1 MAEFIQPPAHA
12 ADSKR
17 VLWVKLNRLL
27 EGGGPIPPDYDP
39 DAIAFAAATGATDVA
54 GLSALFSGWK
64 ALALWDVS
72 LLFPMRA
79 GQNYGTGSALK
90 IAGGLAAGREATLV
104 NGPAWSAGGLVFD
117 GVNDYVA
124 TGIADFTTAQSIGAA
139 YLCDSTTGTANDLVG
154 NTNSANGGIEVR
166 FSNNSGVVNIQAYT
180 YSAGVDVITA
190 GSLSARPL
198 NTWMFVQTTH
208 PANGVTVGNG
218 TSRKIDSDSRV
229 GTNPATGGPKDS
241 GLNYI
246 IGARNTSSQHVR
258 GTIAF
263 VYIIEGLLDE
273 PKQNAIN
280 DLVISLGFLS

>member
-39 DAIAFAAATGATDVA
+39 DAVAFAAATGATDVA

-104 NGPAWSAGGLVFD
+104 NGPAWSAGGIVFD
-117 GVNDYVA
+117 GSNDLITTTV
-124 TGIADFTTAQSIGAA
+124 GDFTTAQSIGAVVNQPGTGGSNQIVVQSRTGSA
-139 YLCDSTTGTANDLVG
+139 GGVALRINNPTTTPVADAWIYTAGSDLSVQTSFSVSTTVLLSATY
-154 NTNSANGGIEVR
+154 SANGTAPSDATIRMNKGAR
-166 FSNNSGVVNIQAYT
+166 ATNSNLNS
-180 YSAGVDVITA
+180 
-190 GSLSARPL
+190 
-198 NTWMFVQTTH
+198 
-208 PANGVTVGNG
+208 
-218 TSRKIDSDSRV
+218 K
-229 GTNPATGGPKDS
+229 ATGTD
-241 GLNYI
+241 YH
-246 IGARNTSSQHVR
+246 IGSAANNGSPFT
-258 GTIAF
+258 GTISL
-263 VYIIEGLLDE
+263 VYIYQGKLSEATQEAIYDLLVECDYL
-273 PKQNAIN
+273 P
-280 DLVISLGFLS
+280 